1 MTQRRRHV
9 GVICAAL
16 LAVCAG
22 GGPVSAAELSV
33 VPGRIDPACRAGRA
47 QAYDECGSQLAHLAT
62 ALDLAATQDKH
73 VLAIYG
79 AEWCIWCHVL
89 DAHLA
94 GERGLFGYLVEGER
108 VGMVETPEPGA
119 AEASAALAEFAA
131 RNFVILHVEGQYAPD
146 GDAVLDT
153 TGAAE
158 GLADWIPYVFVLD
171 RTGRYAAKLAEFDAL
186 PELERRR
193 DGILPYR
200 GYDRAVLLGE
210 LQRLDR
216 AARGD

>member
-1 MTQRRRHV
+1 MTRGARLATTL
-9 GVICAAL
+9 CAAA
-16 LAVCAG
+16 LA
-22 GGPVSAAELSV
+22 GPVWAGELSV
-33 VPGRIDPACRAGRA
+33 VPGRVEPDCRAGRA
-47 QAYDECGSQLAHLAT
+47 QSYDECGSQLDHLAT
-62 ALDLAATQDKH
+62 ALARAEAEDKH

-79 AEWCIWCHVL
+79 AEWCIWCNVL

-94 GERGLFGYLVEGER
+94 GERGIFGYLVEGER

-119 AEASAALAEFAA
+119 AEASAALSEFAA
-131 RNFVILHVEGQYAPD
+131 RSFVILHVEGQYAPD
-146 GDAVLDT
+146 GDAVLAA

-158 GLADWIPYVFVLD
+158 TLAGWIPYVFVLD
-171 RTGRYAAKLAEFDAL
+171 RDGRYAGKLAEFEDL

-200 GYDRAVLLGE
+200 GYDRAVLLRE

-216 AARGD
+216 AAKGE